1 MLKNVNKKVLIFAVL
16 VIFLF
21 IAYYNQNSE
30 QDQKLNSMNDF
41 NSLKET
47 KNQKSSLQKKEII
60 VHLSGAVSSPGVYK
74 LNQQAR
80 LVDLIQAAGGL
91 TKKADMDKLNLAEQI
106 YDGQKIIIS
115 ESEEETLKK
124 TFLQTGLDNNGT
136 SAVKTDL
143 YDYSSSENK
152 VIININ
158 QASQS
163 ALEELSGIGPSKA
176 SAILKY
182 REKNG
187 FFEQKDD
194 LLEVSGIGEKTLE
207 NIEDEIRLR

>member
-1 MLKNVNKKVLIFAVL
+1 MLKNSNKKILLLSVII
-16 VIFLF
+16 IFLF
-21 IAYYNQNSE
+21 IAYYNQNIVQE
-30 QDQKLNSMNDF
+30 QKLNSVNDL
-41 NSLKET
+41 NSLTET
-47 KNQKSSLQKKEII
+47 KNQTNSAQKKEII
-60 VHLSGAVSSPGVYK
+60 VHLSGAVKSPGVYK

-80 LVDLIQAAGGL
+80 LVDLIKAAGGL
-91 TKKADMDKLNLAEQI
+91 TKKADMDKLNLAEKI
-106 YDGQKIIIS
+106 YDGQKIIIT
-115 ESEEETLKK
+115 EIIKKET
-124 TFLQTGLDNNGT
+124 FSQTSLDNTGI
-136 SAVKTDL
+136 SAVKNDL
-143 YDYSSSENK
+143 YDHSSRESK
-152 VIININ
+152 VMININ

-163 ALEELSGIGPSKA
+163 ALEKLSGIGPSKA